1 MVTVTAI
8 KWLSQ
13 VPLLPLRVEVE
24 AYQPMTHIDL
34 KFDLIL
40 ILMGQDN
47 NYNFEVVDRKDIS
60 FVT

>member
-1 MVTVTAI
+1 M
-8 KWLSQ
+8 
-13 VPLLPLRVEVE
+13 E